1 MMKNRTTIQVSE
13 GLRKKLRIL
22 AAKRDISYQK
32 LLLDMISVFEEL
44 DKEKTIISIPGKL
57 ADNLHNTIK
66 DTDFKTISEYITFI
80 IRLILYENSE
90 KSKETDLTHI
100 KKKLKSLGYL

>member
-1 MMKNRTTIQVSE
+1 MENRTTIQVSE
-13 GLRKKLRIL
+13 GLRRKLRIL

-66 DTDFKTISEYITFI
+66 DTDFKTISEYATFI
-80 IRLILYENSE
+80 IRLILYEKAE
-90 KSKETDLTHI
+90 KSKEADLTNI

>member
-1 MMKNRTTIQVSE
+1 MMENRTTIQVSE
-13 GLRKKLRIL
+13 DLRKKLRVL
-22 AAKRDISYQK
+22 ASKRDISYQK
-32 LLLDMISVFEEL
+32 LLSDMISVFEEL

-90 KSKETDLTHI
+90 KSKEADLTNI
-100 KKKLKSLGYL
+100 KKRLKSLGYL

>member
-1 MMKNRTTIQVSE
+1 MMENRTTIQVSE
-13 GLRKKLRIL
+13 GLRRKLRIL

-66 DTDFKTISEYITFI
+66 DTDFKTISEYATFI
-80 IRLILYENSE
+80 IRLILYEKAE
-90 KSKETDLTHI
+90 KSKEADLTNI

>member
-1 MMKNRTTIQVSE
+1 MMENRTTIQVSD
-13 GLRKKLRIL
+13 GLRRKLRIL

-32 LLLDMISVFEEL
+32 LLSDMISVFEEL

-66 DTDFKTISEYITFI
+66 NTDFKTISEYVTFI
-80 IRLILYENSE
+80 IRLVLYENPE
-90 KSKETDLTHI
+90 KSKEADLTNI